1 VPPEEAFW
9 SPYTGLDALCGNTL
23 LISLDALVAAGL
35 LARADLPPARPV
47 ADVDFPSARPLIE
60 LRCVLRS
67 AGLSACLS
75 ACLSRPARVDHG
87 PCSWLPATPG
97 LTAGATAPCRIKG
110 LRVSCRSAQVLEE
123 RTPLL
128 RKAADAARAG
138 ARSGAAVRAWRGAHA
153 WVEDSALFYCLT
165 HFDGALRGV
174 AWWQWPE
181 PLRWGPAEVVQ
192 ACSTPAARQGACY
205 WLKRGK
211 ALQELRYATWWS

>member
-1 VPPEEAFW
+1 MPPEEAFW

-128 RKAADAARAG
+128 RKAADAARAAPTPG
-138 ARSGAAVRAWRGAHA
+138 SRTARCSTASRTLTARCAASPGGSGRSRSGGGQPRLCRLAPPRLHGRA
-153 WVEDSALFYCLT
+153 
-165 HFDGALRGV
+165 
-174 AWWQWPE
+174 
-181 PLRWGPAEVVQ
+181 PA
-192 ACSTPAARQGACY
+192 TG
-205 WLKRGK
+205 
-211 ALQELRYATWWS
+211 